1 MVVSW
6 NGRHLLPECL
16 DSLLAQ
22 TAYPADLEIVVVDNG
37 SEDGTPEY
45 LAAGFPQVQV
55 VRSDSNVGF
64 AGGADLGIAGF
75 RGEFLALLNNDATLA
90 PDALQRMLET
100 ITRPGNERVGAVTA
114 RIMLAG
120 AFLARRAV
128 PGEAISAGSYRSG
141 NLVLEP
147 AALSSPAS
155 FRLVNSTGNIVTRGG
170 RGQDRDWLRPEGEES
185 RDTDVFGFCGGAAL
199 LRRAALDEVGT
210 FDASL
215 FLYYED
221 TDLSWRLRLAGWH
234 IVYAPDAVVHHLH
247 AASSDSQSEMFAF
260 HNERNRLLTLLRDAP
275 LGFAASKI
283 ARFALTTA
291 SLAGKRLIGRAVPDD
306 QVFRSVLR
314 LRVLAAVLSWLPVT
328 LRKRRRV
335 PTRRRRSAVFHE
347 WAGVTER
354 PLNEAG

>member
-45 LAAGFPQVQV
+45 LAAEFPQVHV

-90 PDALQRMLET
+90 PDALERMLET

-128 PGEAISAGSYRSG
+128 PGEAIPAGSYRSG

-221 TDLSWRLRLAGWH
+221 TDLSWRLRAHGWSVAYEPLAE
-234 IVYAPDAVVHHLH
+234 AVHLH
-247 AASSDSQSEMFAF
+247 AASS
-260 HNERNRLLTLLRDAP
+260 NERSA
-275 LGFAASKI
+275 F
-283 ARFALTTA
+283 
-291 SLAGKRLIGRAVPDD
+291 
-306 QVFRSVLR
+306 FRSHNIRNSLIVMTRHAPVGLA
-314 LRVLAAVLSWLPVT
+314 LAAVARQCAAVAADL
-328 LRKRRRV
+328 LRGRGRTAAARARRRAV
-335 PTRRRRSAVFHE
+335 AEFFRRAPRSLRERGSLWRDLPRRSRRAVARGLTRRAE
-347 WAGVTER
+347 QQPG
-354 PLNEAG
+354 